1 MITTLIS
8 FTIVIGILIFVHEF
22 GHFIVAKRAG
32 VCVEKFSLGFG
43 PKLLGFQKGETHYMI
58 SAIPLGGY
66 VKMKGED
73 PDETLTSNPKEFG
86 SRSVGIRA
94 AIVAAGSLT
103 NFFFAFLIMPLVF
116 IIGIQVPTFLGKVPV
131 VAWVGEESPAMI
143 AGIQPGDTITAV
155 NGDAIKNWKMFNFTI
170 LTDAQQ
176 DNDVRLTLSRN
187 TTTLEKMVALNPDS
201 PGTEGMGIFPAMS
214 PQIGGVLSD
223 SPAYHA
229 DLKPGDLITAIAGTP
244 VTHWMQM
251 SEIIEGYPGKEIVFT
266 VEREGSL
273 TTATIR
279 PDVKVVAV
287 TKESPADRA
296 GLLVGDTIVSIN
308 GQDVSLFTE
317 PLYASFGASDSPD
330 DKLTL
335 VISREG
341 SESTVSVL
349 PAIQQDTGITVSG
362 KIGVMPAPETTFKRY
377 GVFASIKEGFL
388 QSCEMTW
395 LTLMTLGKLITF
407 NISLKMLGGP
417 IVIAKMTGSAAKTG
431 ISSLIIFMALL
442 SLNLSIINLLPIP
455 VLDGGHLFF
464 LLIELIMRK
473 PLDTKK
479 MELVQKIGLALLI
492 LLFATVTYNDILR
505 TVPQKYLDFLPW
517 K

>member
-43 PKLLGFQKGETHYMI
+43 PKLLGFRKGETHYMI
-58 SAIPLGGY
+58 SAVPLGGY

-73 PDETLTSNPKEFG
+73 PEEPLTHDPKEFG

-116 IIGIQVPTFLGKVPV
+116 IIGIQVPTFLGKIPV
-131 VAWVGEESPAMI
+131 VAWVAEESPAMK
-143 AGIQPGDTITAV
+143 AGIQQGDIITAV
-155 NGDAIKNWKMFNFTI
+155 DGDEIKNWKMFNFII
-170 LTDAQQ
+170 LTETQQ
-176 DNDVRLTLSRN
+176 KNDVRLTLSRSG
-187 TTTLEKMVALNPDS
+187 TTLEKMVALTPDT
-201 PGTEGMGIFPAMS
+201 PGTEGMGIFHAMS
-214 PQIGGVLSD
+214 PQVGGVLSD

-229 DLKPGDLITAIAGTP
+229 GLKPGDLITAIAGTP
-244 VTHWMQM
+244 VTHWIQM
-251 SEIIEGYPGKEIVFT
+251 SETIERYPGKEIVFT
-266 VEREGSL
+266 IESEGRLSS
-273 TTATIR
+273 ATIK
-279 PDVKVVAV
+279 PDVRVIDVA
-287 TKESPADRA
+287 KNSPADRA
-296 GLLVGDTIVSIN
+296 GLRIGDTILSIN
-308 GQDVSLFTE
+308 DQDVSLLEESFYT
-317 PLYASFGASDSPD
+317 SFGTSGSQED
-330 DKLTL
+330 TL
-335 VISREG
+335 IVVISREG
-341 SESTVSVL
+341 AERTVSLL
-349 PAIQQDTGITVSG
+349 PTIHQDTGIKVSG
-362 KIGVMPAPETTFKRY
+362 KIGIMPAPETTFKRY
-377 GVFASIKEGFL
+377 GVFTSIKEGFK

-395 LTLMTLGKLITF
+395 LTLTTLGKLITF

-431 ISSLIIFMALL
+431 IASLIIFMALL

-464 LLIELIMRK
+464 LLVELIMKK

-492 LLFATVTYNDILR
+492 LLFVTVTYNDLLR

>member
-43 PKLLGFQKGETHYMI
+43 PKILGFRKGETHYMI

-73 PDETLTSNPKEFG
+73 PDEALTSDPKEFG

-131 VAWVGEESPAMI
+131 VAWVAEKSPAMI
-143 AGIQPGDTITAV
+143 AGIQQGDTITAV
-155 NGDAIKNWKMFNFTI
+155 NGDEIKNWKMFNFTI
-170 LTDAQQ
+170 LTDTQQ
-176 DNDVRLTLSRN
+176 DSDVRLTLSRN
-187 TTTLEKMVALNPDS
+187 GTTLDKMIALTPDGL
-201 PGTEGMGIFPAMS
+201 GTEGMGLFPAMS

-223 SPAYHA
+223 SPADHA
-229 DLKPGDLITAIAGTP
+229 GLKPDDLITAIAGTP
-244 VTHWMQM
+244 VTHWMEM
-251 SEIIEGYPGKEIVFT
+251 SEIIERYPGKEIVFT
-266 VEREGSL
+266 FEREGRNS
-273 TTATIR
+273 TATIK
-279 PDVKVVAV
+279 PDVKVVDV
-287 TKESPADRA
+287 TENSPAYRA
-296 GLLVGDTIVSIN
+296 GLRTGDTVLSIN
-308 GQDVSLFTE
+308 GQDVSLLE
-317 PLYASFGASDSPD
+317 ESSYASIGSADSPE

-341 SESTVSVL
+341 TERTLSIVPT
-349 PAIQQDTGITVSG
+349 IQRETGIQVSG
-362 KIGVMPAPETTFKRY
+362 KIGVMPAQETTFKRY

-395 LTLMTLGKLITF
+395 LTLKTLGKLITF

-431 ISSLIIFMALL
+431 ISSLIVFMALL

-492 LLFATVTYNDILR
+492 LLFVTVTYNDILR

>member
-43 PKLLGFQKGETHYMI
+43 PKLLGFHKGETHYMI

-73 PDETLTSNPKEFG
+73 PDEPLTSDPKEFG

-116 IIGIQVPTFLGKVPV
+116 IIGIQVPTFLAQVPV
-131 VAWVGEESPAMI
+131 VAWVADDSPAMT
-143 AGIQPGDTITAV
+143 AGIKQGDTITAV
-155 NGDAIKNWKMFNFTI
+155 NGDTIKNWKMFNFTI
-170 LTDAQQ
+170 LTDTQQ
-176 DNDVRLTLSRN
+176 DSDVRLTLSRN
-187 TTTLEKMVALNPDS
+187 GSTLEKVVALPPDS
-201 PGTEGMGIFPAMS
+201 QGTEGMGIFHAMA

-223 SPAYHA
+223 SPAYRA

-251 SEIIEGYPGKEIVFT
+251 SEIIESHPGKEILFT
-266 VEREGSL
+266 LEREGRRISAMI
-273 TTATIR
+273 T
-279 PDVKVVAV
+279 PEVKVVAV
-287 TKESPADRA
+287 TKNSPADRA
-296 GLLVGDTIVSIN
+296 GLQIGDAIISIN
-308 GQDVSLFTE
+308 GQDVTTAQEALQTAFSAT
-317 PLYASFGASDSPD
+317 DSTD
-330 DKLTL
+330 DKTIL

-341 SESTVSVL
+341 TERTLSLL
-349 PAIQQDTGITVSG
+349 PRTQQDAGIQVSG
-362 KIGVMPAPETTFKRY
+362 KIGVMPAQETTFKRY
-377 GVFASIKEGFL
+377 GVFASIKEGFQ

-464 LLIELIMRK
+464 LLIELIMRR

-492 LLFATVTYNDILR
+492 LLFVTVTYNDILR

>member
-1 MITTLIS
+1 
-8 FTIVIGILIFVHEF
+8 
-22 GHFIVAKRAG
+22 
-32 VCVEKFSLGFG
+32 
-43 PKLLGFQKGETHYMI
+43 
-58 SAIPLGGY
+58 
-66 VKMKGED
+66 
-73 PDETLTSNPKEFG
+73 
-86 SRSVGIRA
+86 
-94 AIVAAGSLT
+94 
-103 NFFFAFLIMPLVF
+103 
-116 IIGIQVPTFLGKVPV
+116 
-131 VAWVGEESPAMI
+131 
-143 AGIQPGDTITAV
+143 
-155 NGDAIKNWKMFNFTI
+155 
-170 LTDAQQ
+170 
-176 DNDVRLTLSRN
+176 
-187 TTTLEKMVALNPDS
+187 
-201 PGTEGMGIFPAMS
+201 MGIFHAMA

-223 SPAYHA
+223 SPAYRA

-251 SEIIEGYPGKEIVFT
+251 SEIIESHPGKEILFT
-266 VEREGSL
+266 LEREGRRISAMI
-273 TTATIR
+273 T
-279 PDVKVVAV
+279 PEVKVVTV
-287 TKESPADRA
+287 TKNSPADRA
-296 GLLVGDTIVSIN
+296 GLQIGDAIISIN
-308 GQDVSLFTE
+308 GQDVTTAQEALQTAFSAT
-317 PLYASFGASDSPD
+317 DSTD
-330 DKLTL
+330 DKTIL

-341 SESTVSVL
+341 SERTLSLL
-349 PAIQQDTGITVSG
+349 PRTQQDAGIQVSG
-362 KIGVMPAPETTFKRY
+362 KIGVMPAQETTFKRY
-377 GVFASIKEGFL
+377 GVFASIKEGFQ

-464 LLIELIMRK
+464 LLIELIMRR

-492 LLFATVTYNDILR
+492 LLFVTVTYNDILR

>member
-43 PKLLGFQKGETHYMI
+43 PKLLGFHRGETHYMI
-58 SAIPLGGY
+58 SAVPLGGY

-73 PDETLTSNPKEFG
+73 PDETLTSDPKEFG
-86 SRSVGIRA
+86 SRSVGVRA

-103 NFFFAFLIMPLVF
+103 NFFFAFLIMPFVF
-116 IIGIQVPTFLGKVPV
+116 IIGIQVPTFLGEAPV
-131 VAWVGEESPAMI
+131 VAWVVEQSPAMI
-143 AGIQPGDTITAV
+143 AGIQQGDTITAV
-155 NGDAIKNWKMFNFTI
+155 NGVEIKNWKMFNFTI
-170 LTDAQQ
+170 LTDTQQ
-176 DNDVRLTLSRN
+176 ENNVRLTLSRN
-187 TTTLEKMVALNPDS
+187 GTTLDKMVALTPDGM
-201 PGTEGMGIFPAMS
+201 GTEGMGLFHAMR
-214 PQIGGVLSD
+214 PQVGGVLSD

-229 DLKPGDLITAIAGTP
+229 GLQTGDLITAIAGTP

-251 SEIIEGYPGKEIVFT
+251 SEIIERYPGKEIVFT
-266 VEREGSL
+266 VERDGRRSTE
-273 TTATIR
+273 TIT
-279 PDVKVVAV
+279 PDVKVVGVA
-287 TKESPADRA
+287 KNSPADLA
-296 GLLVGDTIVSIN
+296 GLQIGDTILSIN
-308 GQDVSLFTE
+308 GQDVSLADQS
-317 PLYASFGASDSPD
+317 LYRSFGALDSPE
-330 DKLTL
+330 DKMIL

-341 SESTVSVL
+341 TQRTLSIV
-349 PAIQQDTGITVSG
+349 PAMQHDTGITVSG
-362 KIGVMPAPETTFKRY
+362 KIGVMPTQETTFKRY
-377 GVFASIKEGFL
+377 GVYDSIKEGFQ

-395 LTLMTLGKLITF
+395 LTLKTLGKLITF

-431 ISSLIIFMALL
+431 ISSLIVFMALL

-464 LLIELIMRK
+464 LLIEVIMRK

-492 LLFATVTYNDILR
+492 LLFVTVTYNDILR

>member
-1 MITTLIS
+1 
-8 FTIVIGILIFVHEF
+8 
-22 GHFIVAKRAG
+22 
-32 VCVEKFSLGFG
+32 
-43 PKLLGFQKGETHYMI
+43 
-58 SAIPLGGY
+58 
-66 VKMKGED
+66 
-73 PDETLTSNPKEFG
+73 
-86 SRSVGIRA
+86 
-94 AIVAAGSLT
+94 
-103 NFFFAFLIMPLVF
+103 
-116 IIGIQVPTFLGKVPV
+116 
-131 VAWVGEESPAMI
+131 
-143 AGIQPGDTITAV
+143 
-155 NGDAIKNWKMFNFTI
+155 MFNFTI

-176 DNDVRLTLSRN
+176 DNTVRLTLSRN
-187 TTTLEKMVALNPDS
+187 GTTLEKRVALPPDS
-201 PGTEGMGIFPAMS
+201 SGTETMGLFPPMS
-214 PQIGGVLSD
+214 PQVGGVLSD
-223 SPAYHA
+223 SPADRA

-251 SEIIEGYPGKEIVFT
+251 SEIIESYPGKEIVFT

-273 TTATIR
+273 ANATIK
-279 PDVKVVAV
+279 PDVKVVDVA
-287 TKESPADRA
+287 KESPADRA
-296 GLLVGDTIVSIN
+296 GLLVGDTILSIN
-308 GQDVSLFTE
+308 GQDVSRVKESLDA
-317 PLYASFGASDSPD
+317 PPGASEAPD
-330 DKLTL
+330 DTLTL

-341 SESTVSVL
+341 TERTVSIS
-349 PAIQQDTGITVSG
+349 PALQQDTGLTVSG
-362 KIGVMPAPETTFKRY
+362 KIGVMPAQETTFKRY
-377 GVFASIKEGFL
+377 GVFASIKEGFQ

-395 LTLMTLGKLITF
+395 LTLMTLGKLVTF